1 MTVYTIQ
8 KYGKQEEARAV
19 FINSQKS
26 KINSL
31 DVIARAGDLECCP
44 NLAVD
49 HCELSNLIN
58 LKKSLSH
65 LPNWYEGVTLVRDDC
80 FKYHHTKHD
89 YQSIDFDGAKYWYL
103 EY

>member
-1 MTVYTIQ
+1 MSVYTYRDW
-8 KYGKQEEARAV
+8 KKLKKV
-19 FINSQKS
+19 INSGRS
-26 KINSL
+26 EINSL
-31 DVIARAGDLECCP
+31 DVIERAGDLECNP
-44 NLAVD
+44 RLIIEFD
-49 HCELSNLIN
+49 ELSNLIN

-89 YQSIDFDGAKYWYL
+89 YQSIDFDDFVYWYL